1 MIGAGYAVTN
11 EADSRNATT
20 ARHRRRY
27 IIGTIKCEISAQPS
41 AAKKMTAQNKTIPTI
56 MPTSLPAALFPEMII
71 GSRKIAN
78 AAAAVARKSKATSHE
93 KRKRLF
99 PSHQNSFHG
108 STIAARLRT
117 MQSVKMKAP
126 RALNHDKTTM
136 IAKTI
141 RKSTAMSATTQ
152 G

>member
-1 MIGAGYAVTN
+1 MIGAGCAVTN
-11 EADSRNATT
+11 EVDSRNATT

-41 AAKKMTAQNKTIPTI
+41 AAKKMTEQNKTITKSKQ
-56 MPTSLPAALFPEMII
+56 TSLPAALFPEMII
-71 GSRKIAN
+71 GSRKITN
-78 AAAAVARKSKATSHE
+78 AAAAIARKSKTTSQE

-99 PSHQNSFHG
+99 PSRQNSFHG

-126 RALNHDKTTM
+126 RTLNHDKTTV
-136 IAKTI
+136 IAKAI
-141 RKSTAMSATTQ
+141 KKNNAMSATTQ
-152 G
+152 A